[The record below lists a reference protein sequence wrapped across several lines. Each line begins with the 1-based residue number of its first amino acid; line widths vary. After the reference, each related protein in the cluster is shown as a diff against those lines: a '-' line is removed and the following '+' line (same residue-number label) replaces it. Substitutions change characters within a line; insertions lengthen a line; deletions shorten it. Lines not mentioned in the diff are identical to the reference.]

1 METISVEAPA
11 KVNLTLDVRYK
22 RGDGYHELETV
33 MHQIGLVDRIIIQ
46 RGRRG
51 EINLSSNHPTLPN
64 NKENLAYQA
73 ARLLLQENGQD
84 GVDIYIEK
92 NIPLGAGLAGGS
104 SDAAAVLWG
113 MNRLFDYQLETTQ
126 LMQLAARLGSD
137 VPFCLLGREKARWGA
152 ANQVVAHGEVPG
164 ATAIARG
171 RGELLEEIPG
181 CCLPWVLLVK
191 PDFQIS
197 TAEVYR
203 NLRLEE
209 LEQRPDTAAFL
220 AAWQDCD
227 IMNIALNLVNV
238 LESVSVKQ
246 NPEIA
251 AIKADMAKYG
261 ALKALMSGS
270 GPAVFGIFD
279 EEKRARRARDKFLN
293 GYSEVFLVS
302 SYGRGD
308 KSARTEIITG

>member
-1 METISVEAPA
+1 MDIITVEAPA

-33 MHQIGLVDRIIIQ
+33 MHQIGLIDRLTLR
-46 RGRRG
+46 RGRSG

-64 NKENLAYQA
+64 NQENLAYQA
-73 ARLLLQENGQD
+73 ARLILQENGQD

-113 MNRLFDYQLETTQ
+113 MNRLFDYQFDTTQ

-137 VPFCLLGREKARWGA
+137 VPFCLLGREKGQAGRPGDA
-152 ANQVVAHGEVPG
+152 LG

-181 CCLPWVLLVK
+181 CYLPWVLLVK

-203 NLRLEE
+203 SLRLDE

-220 AAWQDCD
+220 AAWRDCD
-227 IMNIALNLVNV
+227 IMNIAINLVNV
-238 LESVSVKQ
+238 LESVSIKQ

-251 AIKADMAKYG
+251 AIKVGMIKYG

-270 GPAVFGIFD
+270 GPAVFGIFN
-279 EEKRARRARDKFLN
+279 EEQKARQARDEFLN
-293 GYSEVFLVS
+293 AHNEVFLVS

-308 KSARTEIITG
+308 KSARTKITTG